1 MTSAITTHVLDTAT
15 GRPAAGIPVRL
26 EAATEQGWELLGE
39 GITDADGRIREL
51 GPELGAA
58 GHHRLTFDTASYF
71 SERGEPAF
79 FPEITVT
86 FLIADPAQH
95 YHVPILLSPFA
106 FSTYR
111 GS

>member
-1 MTSAITTHVLDTAT
+1 MISTHVLDTSA

-26 EAATEQGWELLGE
+26 EKVGEQQESGV
-39 GITDADGRIREL
+39 TDADGRVRFGL
-51 GPELGAA
+51 DVTQGTY
-58 GHHRLTFDTASYF
+58 RLVFDTARYF
-71 SERGEPAF
+71 PDPF
-79 FPEITVT
+79 FPEVAVT
-86 FLIADPAQH
+86 FTVAQATQH

>member
-1 MTSAITTHVLDTAT
+1 MTSAITTHVLDTAI
-15 GRPAAGIPVRL
+15 GRPASGIAVQL
-26 EAATEQGWELLGE
+26 AAASDQSWELLAE
-39 GITDADGRIREL
+39 GVTDDDGRIREL
-51 GPELGAA
+51 GPEHVNA
-58 GHHRLTFDTASYF
+58 GHYRLTFDTARYF

-79 FPEITVT
+79 FPEVSVT
-86 FLIADPAQH
+86 FVIADPAAH